1 MDAETDRLR
10 CEVVTAKG
18 MARFW
23 QAISEGKDAEVLS
36 LRADNERLRAR
47 VAELEAAAA
56 IQRGTLQMQTMQTTD
71 GGTRFTWNVPPSAP
85 PHND

>member
-1 MDAETDRLR
+1 MSDDPIPSLAE
-10 CEVVTAKG
+10 A
-18 MARFW
+18 M
-23 QAISEGKDAEVLS
+23 AEV
-36 LRADNERLRAR
+36 RRLRAR

-56 IQRGTLQMQTMQTTD
+56 IQRGTLQMQTMHTTD